1 MNKPANRCGCTHV
14 YTHTYILTKEELTK
28 VAKVCLSYSKI
39 EQKGFEKVCKLN
51 CNIQYNIQN
60 EACKKSGNKIKS
72 KNNYEYIKI
81 GVV

>member
-1 MNKPANRCGCTHV
+1 MSKPANRCDCTQ
-14 YTHTYILTKEELTK
+14 THRIFLLKKKLAK

-39 EQKGFEKVCKLN
+39 EQKGFAKVCKLN

-72 KNNYEYIKI
+72 KNNYEYIRI

>member
-1 MNKPANRCGCTHV
+1 MNKPANRCDCTHTH
-14 YTHTYILTKEELTK
+14 THTYILTKEELAK

-60 EACKKSGNKIKS
+60 ETCKKSSNKIK
-72 KNNYEYIKI
+72 KKI
-81 GVV
+81 IINI

>member
-1 MNKPANRCGCTHV
+1 M
-14 YTHTYILTKEELTK
+14 
-28 VAKVCLSYSKI
+28 SYSKI

-72 KNNYEYIKI
+72 KNNYEYIRI

>member
-1 MNKPANRCGCTHV
+1 MNKPAKRCGCTHTH
-14 YTHTYILTKEELTK
+14 THTYILTKEGLAK
-28 VAKVCLSYSKI
+28 VAKVCLLYSEIGYKEI
-39 EQKGFEKVCKLN
+39 EKVCKLN

-72 KNNYEYIKI
+72 KNSYEYIRI